1 MTKPNYTCQNCNTQF
16 QPKSP
21 KKNRVPKFCCR
32 DCYFEFRFKKNPN
45 KITTKEFVIRSRAVH
60 GDKYDYSKTT
70 YTKSRN
76 KVVITCP
83 VHGDFEQAPLEHYG
97 GFGCKECAN
106 DAKRLDR
113 EMFVEHSQ
121 KKHNNYYSYDKVG
134 EVRDKKDILTI
145 TCPKHGD
152 FEQRAYN
159 HLAGRGCTYC
169 GLKRKSL
176 KASKTTEEFV
186 ADAIKVHGDKYD
198 YSKTVYTGTTN
209 KVLIVCHE
217 HGDFWQLASGHLRGH
232 GCSECGKVIKSKRM
246 MSSSEEFLKR
256 CSEIHN
262 DKYSYEK
269 TVYKGL
275 THKMLITC
283 PEHGDFWQLARSH
296 VRGSGCRKCTIY
308 CGIGQK
314 GFLRRVI
321 KATGGRYDLSRVKY
335 VNQDTRVEVG
345 CSEHGFVWTLPQR
358 LERGMGCSFCAGTAP
373 WNKEVFLSRIPKEHK
388 LKYDYSKV
396 KEITSSRD
404 KVVITCPIHG
414 DFEQTP
420 KSHAQGSGC
429 PDCGMEARGFGRSD
443 FILACDRNGGGYGI
457 LYIIKCF
464 NDSEEFYKVGIT
476 STSIERRMSGDISMP
491 YDYVVEYSHKERAEF
506 VFDLETTIH
515 RLLRNKTYQPEIFFA
530 GHTECFESIKPIKRL
545 IERLTNSKQL
555 QLIA

>member
-152 FEQRAYN
+152 FEQ
-159 HLAGRGCTYC
+159 
-169 GLKRKSL
+169 
-176 KASKTTEEFV
+176 
-186 ADAIKVHGDKYD
+186 
-198 YSKTVYTGTTN
+198 
-209 KVLIVCHE
+209 
-217 HGDFWQLASGHLRGH
+217 
-232 GCSECGKVIKSKRM
+232 
-246 MSSSEEFLKR
+246 
-256 CSEIHN
+256 
-262 DKYSYEK
+262 
-269 TVYKGL
+269 
-275 THKMLITC
+275 
-283 PEHGDFWQLARSH
+283 
-296 VRGSGCRKCTIY
+296 
-308 CGIGQK
+308 
-314 GFLRRVI
+314 
-321 KATGGRYDLSRVKY
+321 
-335 VNQDTRVEVG
+335 
-345 CSEHGFVWTLPQR
+345 
-358 LERGMGCSFCAGTAP
+358 
-373 WNKEVFLSRIPKEHK
+373 
-388 LKYDYSKV
+388 
-396 KEITSSRD
+396 
-404 KVVITCPIHG
+404 
-414 DFEQTP
+414 TP